1 MFIYIISKYLI
12 QINCNLIFFVIIN
25 LVYKVKGF
33 YMIYRPIIID
43 EEIKFSKKKFIVS
56 KTDLKGKIIF
66 TNKNFSEISGY
77 TEAELVGEPHNI
89 LRHPDMPRAVFFLVW
104 KTLLAGNSISGV
116 VKNLARDGRYYWVI
130 ADLEAKKDLNG
141 NITALTAFR
150 RAAPQDVIDTTEE
163 LYATMLAIEKK
174 HGMEKSLA
182 YLEAFLEESNLTYN
196 EFIEELIKPK
206 GIIAVLLNTFKRML
220 R

>member
-1 MFIYIISKYLI
+1 
-12 QINCNLIFFVIIN
+12 
-25 LVYKVKGF
+25 
-33 YMIYRPIIID
+33 MIYRPIVID
-43 EEIKFSKKKFIVS
+43 EEIKFSKKKFIIS

-116 VKNLARDGRYYWVI
+116 VKNLAKDGRYYWVI
-130 ADLEAKKDLNG
+130 VDFEAKKDSNE
-141 NITALTAFR
+141 NIIALTAFR
-150 RAAPQDVIDTTEE
+150 RAAPQDVVDTVEE
-163 LYATMLAIEKK
+163 LYATMVSIEKK
-174 HGMEKSLA
+174 HSMEKSLA
-182 YLEAFLEESNLTYN
+182 YLDAFLEEHHVTYP

-206 GIIAVLLNTFKRML
+206 GIIGTLLNTFKRML

>member
-1 MFIYIISKYLI
+1 
-12 QINCNLIFFVIIN
+12 
-25 LVYKVKGF
+25 
-33 YMIYRPIIID
+33 MIYRPIVID
-43 EEIKFSKKKFIVS
+43 EEIKFSKRKFIIS

-77 TEAELVGEPHNI
+77 TEAELVSEPHNI

-104 KTLLAGNSISGV
+104 QSLLAGNPVSGV
-116 VKNLARDGRYYWVI
+116 VKNLAKDGRYYWVI
-130 ADLEAKKDLNG
+130 SDFEAKKDVNK
-141 NITALTAFR
+141 NIIALTAFR
-150 RAAPQDVIDTTEE
+150 RIAPQNVIDTVEE
-163 LYATMLAIEKK
+163 LYVTMVAIEKK

-196 EFIEELIKPK
+196 EFIDELIKPK
-206 GIIAVLLNTFKRML
+206 GIIATLLNSFKNML